1 MRNLMMAILL
11 VAFVGWLLNWV
22 LLPTK
27 VYRDSWRPSLSSTN
41 FNSAYFEGQGTNL
54 LLFSFPVMFMAGLG
68 CVYLHFH
75 TNKLE
80 KKEKAFSS
88 SSSKRTGKGKFFSFL
103 RRPRVISP
111 LGIVTGVELAFLTM
125 FVALLV
131 WSLANYLHRSFGH
144 SHKLKH
150 GIKPDAR
157 SWQVKFRIVAL
168 MLGYVGN
175 ICWAFLFFPVA
186 RGSSLL
192 PLIGLNSESSIKYH
206 IWLGHISNTLFT
218 LHGIGYIV
226 YWAMTN
232 KLSEMLEWSR
242 TWVSNVAGEIAL
254 VMALAMWATSFA
266 PIRRRMFE
274 VFYYAHHLYVLFIFF
289 YVLHVGVDF
298 MCTVLPGIFLFL
310 IDRYLRFLQSQRKA
324 RLVSARLLPCGSVE
338 LNFSKCQGLQYSPT
352 SIMFINVPTIS
363 KLQWHPFTVISNSNL
378 EPDELSLVVKC
389 LGSWSQKLSQQI
401 STSADHRLEVSVEG
415 PYGPVSSHFLRHE
428 ALVLISGGS
437 GITPFISIIREIIF
451 QSSSNPNSQIPSQI
465 LLICAFKNSADLA
478 MLDLLLPAGGTPHP
492 IPDLNLQIEAY
503 ITREI
508 EPPAAARIRTKRF
521 NPTRSDLPIASNLG
535 PNPWLWL
542 GAIVVSSFSI
552 FVVLLAVL
560 TRLYIYPID
569 RNARDGSFHYSF
581 FVLFDVFLACTSV
594 LTVSSAVFILRKK
607 QRGSGGEGGR
617 VKSLEMEMEVVSPSP
632 PRPAGS
638 FVGGEV
644 ESVPARQVAEATKVH
659 YGRRPDLEGI
669 LLGCQ
674 ASEVGVMACGP
685 RSLRH
690 EVARICSSGPA
701 QNLHFESISF
711 NW

>member
-150 GIKPDAR
+150 GIKP
-157 SWQVKFRIVAL
+157 WQVKFRIVAL

-492 IPDLNLQIEAY
+492 IPDLRIEAFV
-503 ITREI
+503 TRDKEMKPEDESSSQI
-508 EPPAAARIRTKRF
+508 QTLWFRQNGTDSPVAAA
-521 NPTRSDLPIASNLG
+521 LGSNS
-535 PNPWLWL
+535 WIWL
-542 GAIVVSSFSI
+542 GAIISGSFVI
-552 FVVLLAVL
+552 YLVLIGLA
-560 TRLYIYPID
+560 TQYYIYPID
-569 RNARDGSFHYSF
+569 GNTNMRFSTPAKAALNILSICVAVVVTATVGFLWNNRRSSSQTTP
-581 FVLFDVFLACTSV
+581 VLNRAIPAPTTTSPAT
-594 LTVSSAVFILRKK
+594 LL
-607 QRGSGGEGGR
+607 SGGDSE
-617 VKSLEMEMEVVSPSP
+617 SAE
-632 PRPAGS
+632 
-638 FVGGEV
+638 EV
-644 ESVPARQVAEATKVH
+644 ESQPR
-659 YGRRPDLEGI
+659 I
-669 LLGCQ
+669 LLEVEGE
-674 ASEVGVMACGP
+674 SVGVLA
-685 RSLRH
+685 
-690 EVARICSSGPA
+690 SGPKKMRQRVA
-701 QNLHFESISF
+701 NYCQSSIADNLHFHSISF
-711 NW
+711 AW

>member
-1 MRNLMMAILL
+1 MRNLMMMSSIFLQAILL

-88 SSSKRTGKGKFFSFL
+88 SSSKSFL

-150 GIKPDAR
+150 GIKP
-157 SWQVKFRIVAL
+157 WQVKFRIVAL

-659 YGRRPDLEGI
+659 YGRRPDLE
-669 LLGCQ
+669 